1 MTPPVALPTLIILG
15 GDTSFNYLIQRYA
28 ERLGYSI
35 ANMPVSVVVERI
47 HELNPAAVIFP
58 SMENLEEAQPL
69 VPGLANRDIPL
80 IVCSSLA
87 DQIRARELGADY
99 CLVHP
104 FVYDNFSAI
113 FDAVASPDNRQ
124 GDGGGSI

>member
-1 MTPPVALPTLIILG
+1 MTQPVAFPTLIILG
-15 GDTSFNYLIQRYA
+15 GDPSFNYLVQRYA
-28 ERLGYSI
+28 ERLGYSVVNI
-35 ANMPVSVVVERI
+35 PISAVVEPV
-47 HELNPAAVIFP
+47 HELKPAAVIFP
-58 SMENLEEAQPL
+58 SMENLEGAQPL
-69 VPGLANRDIPL
+69 ALGLANRDIPV

-113 FDAVASPDNRQ
+113 LDAIASQDIRQ
-124 GDGGGSI
+124 GGGSE

>member
-1 MTPPVALPTLIILG
+1 MSFHTLIILG
-15 GDTSFNYLIQRYA
+15 GDSSFNYLIRRYA

-35 ANMPVSVVVERI
+35 VNMPISTVVEQV
-47 HELNPAAVIFP
+47 HELKPAAVIFA
-58 SMENLEEAQPL
+58 SMENLEGAQPL
-69 VPGLANRDIPL
+69 ALGLANRDVPL

-113 FDAVASPDNRQ
+113 FDAIASQDIRQ
-124 GDGGGSI
+124 GGGSE